1 MSTVYKTSF
10 LNSPQFYADFLF
22 TTLISETVESYSG
35 LICLIGLC
43 PPPPPPKP
51 PTPPPK
57 YVVRIFGEQILCTV
71 DQNKSVINQFGV
83 FPAMTQHGKRAEQ
96 SRSFLKSAERMIR
109 VTWERKAERSL
120 PRSQIA
126 QCSPAREAL
135 FQSQGVA

>member
-10 LNSPQFYADFLF
+10 LNSPQFCADFLF

-35 LICLIGLC
+35 LICLIGVC
-43 PPPPPPKP
+43 PP
-51 PTPPPK
+51 PPPK